1 MKTTILKYI
10 TVTFAA
16 GAMLLAGCNDLDQEP
31 TNKFTDKAFWTS
43 PERANMVLNMA
54 YNQMFGHDKIWQD
67 EALSDNL
74 YEQRGNPDTRTI
86 RMGQATPN
94 TGLFRSEWK
103 WVFEGVKTCNVF
115 MNFVDEVPGMD
126 PERLAGMKA
135 QIRFIRAFLYFRLA
149 NFYGDIPFFLQDI
162 SLEESSRVSR
172 TPYPE
177 VMSALHRE
185 LDEIVGDLPTRDE
198 LKADDNGRI
207 TKAAAMVLKARMYMY
222 ENVQRTGNSV
232 SDNMRKA
239 ADICDKLI
247 HEQGTYGTYSLLT
260 QGSGDGI
267 PAYEY
272 LFTSAAEYNSEV
284 ILDYAAVELNKQ
296 WSTLYSMV
304 PLTMGANLC
313 QKAPTRALV
322 DSYLNADGSV
332 PADKTVYANR
342 DPRLTATVVYNGY
355 VWKDRNDKG
364 EYVTKGTINVTSGND
379 KAGTDNG
386 SPTGFYTRK
395 YFDTTHG
402 KNLEMWTN
410 IIMMRYADVLLMY
423 AEACCMS
430 GEGTAN
436 ISGLEALNK
445 VRQRAGLTPAP
456 ALDMDN
462 EEYGIKAERRFELW
476 LDDCDRYVDLI
487 RWGDYKDFITD
498 TSDKG
503 VSEHWG
509 NECVW
514 LLGMKDKNVRTDD
527 PLDVSNYE
535 VRYDPLSVRGS
546 WNDRLYLFPFPYA
559 ETTQNPNLNQNT
571 GW

>member
-1 MKTTILKYI
+1 
-10 TVTFAA
+10 
-16 GAMLLAGCNDLDQEP
+16 
-31 TNKFTDKAFWTS
+31 
-43 PERANMVLNMA
+43 
-54 YNQMFGHDKIWQD
+54 
-67 EALSDNL
+67 
-74 YEQRGNPDTRTI
+74 
-86 RMGQATPN
+86 
-94 TGLFRSEWK
+94 
-103 WVFEGVKTCNVF
+103 
-115 MNFVDEVPGMD
+115 
-126 PERLAGMKA
+126 
-135 QIRFIRAFLYFRLA
+135 
-149 NFYGDIPFFLQDI
+149 
-162 SLEESSRVSR
+162 
-172 TPYPE
+172 
-177 VMSALHRE
+177 MSALHRE

-410 IIMMRYADVLLMY
+410 IIMMRYADVLLMA
-423 AEACCMS
+423 AEA
-430 GEGTAN
+430 AN
-436 ISGLEALNK
+436 ELNDLPYAKTQLRK
-445 VRQRAGLTPAP
+445 VRYRAFKSDEAVDKYL
-456 ALDMDN
+456 
-462 EEYGIKAERRFELW
+462 EGIGSKDAMFKAIYRERMLEFSCEQIRKQ
-476 LDDCDRYVDLI
+476 DLI
-487 RWGDYKDFITD
+487 RWGLLKASLDDAKNKMKAMLDHTPYTSELTGKTYEFDLIGSKVYYKYAADGETVQLHGLDF
-498 TSDKG
+498 G
-503 VSEHWG
+503 EAG
-509 NECVW
+509 EPE
-514 LLGMKDKNVRTDD
+514 G
-527 PLDVSNYE
+527 
-535 VRYDPLSVRGS
+535 
-546 WNDRLYLFPFPYA
+546 
-559 ETTQNPNLNQNT
+559 T
-571 GW
+571 GWTLFTSKKTDGTTEEE